1 MFYNIVKLL
10 IIIRYSGKTI
20 GIESKIDI
28 FYVALLNH
36 IN

>member
-1 MFYNIVKLL
+1 MLYNIVKLL

-28 FYVALLNH
+28 FYVVLLNH